1 MANCIE
7 NTTDYSSY
15 SSGTVDGNSPRG
27 LVTNT
32 KYNITVDF
40 GNSDWN
46 YKEVNTHISTALDPL
61 FKETGKKF
69 DIDWRL
75 LAAWCFKESG
85 FNSKARNT
93 EKEGNT
99 AAGIWQFT
107 DETWNTNVPDGLKEN
122 APNYSKRFIPKNSMQ
137 AFESLLKKEFN
148 QFKNAASRKDK
159 IAFAIQAHH
168 DGINKPKGTSWANAT
183 FGDKTY
189 LKEILN
195 KYHGYCR

>member
-7 NTTDYSSY
+7 NTSDYSSY

-27 LVTNT
+27 LVTN
-32 KYNITVDF
+32 KNGASANF

-46 YKEVNTHISTALDPL
+46 YKEVNTHINTALDPL
-61 FKETGKKF
+61 FKETGNKF

-75 LAAWCFKESG
+75 LAAWCFCESS
-85 FNSKARNT
+85 FNPKAKNPAP
-93 EKEGNT
+93 GNT

-107 DETWNTNVPDGLKEN
+107 DDTWNTNVPDGLKEN
-122 APNYSKRFIPKNSMQ
+122 APDYSRRFIPKNSMQ

-148 QFKNAASRKDK
+148 KFSNAASRKDK
-159 IAFAIQAHH
+159 IALAIQAHH

-189 LKEILN
+189 LNIVLN
-195 KYHGYCR
+195 QYHGYCR